1 MTGTAYT
8 DTQVAN
14 GRTYYYNVVAAGASS
29 ACYGP
34 ASTCVNATPDGA
46 PTPDFS
52 VSCNPATVSAQQG
65 GSGTSNCS
73 VASTNGFASAVTLSC
88 AGLPAGASCSY
99 SPNPVTPPANGNV
112 PSALTVSVA
121 GSVAAGSYP
130 FTAQGVNGTSTRTFN
145 MTLNVTAVP
154 TPDFSISCSPASLSV
169 VQGAS
174 GTSNCTVTPI
184 NGFASAVNL
193 DCTSLPAGVSCAYAP
208 SSVTPPGTARSP

>member
-1 MTGTAYT
+1 M
-8 DTQVAN
+8 
-14 GRTYYYNVVAAGASS
+14 
-29 ACYGP
+29 
-34 ASTCVNATPDGA
+34 
-46 PTPDFS
+46 
-52 VSCNPATVSAQQG
+52 
-65 GSGTSNCS
+65 
-73 VASTNGFASAVTLSC
+73 TLSC

-130 FTAQGVNGTSTRTFN
+130 FTAQGVNGTTTRTFN

-174 GTSNCTVTPI
+174 GTSTCTVTSI

-193 DCTSLPAGVSCAYAP
+193 DCASLPAGVSCAYSPVLGDAASERHGNSTLTVSVGGHRAP
-208 SSVTPPGTARSP
+208 PATTTSRPAARAAH